1 MLSRKIEKDI
11 INWLENEN
19 KALLIDG
26 ARQVGKTYIIRKVLN
41 EKNFSYNE
49 FNLLETPEI
58 VELLKTTHS
67 VDELITNLSLF
78 AENPF
83 VKGKTVIF
91 FGVFVAAICTYFK
104 VVSLGSVYYS
114 FGEQVTANVYKS
126 LHFISSNRFC
136 FLGRRR
142 FPQSFRGVSVPRRLF
157 SPPREWRIRPP
168 SCASILCTCTFRCSR
183 KTHAR

>member
-83 VKGKTVIF
+83 EKGTLFLFCGQRCDRMKGLLWQGTGF
-91 FGVFVAAICTYFK
+91 LLLYKRFESGGLSWPRNSEEAAELTEEQFRYLMLGLNPLNPFHTLSSFICILQEFI
-104 VVSLGSVYYS
+104 
-114 FGEQVTANVYKS
+114 TAPEI
-126 LHFISSNRFC
+126 HGI
-136 FLGRRR
+136 
-142 FPQSFRGVSVPRRLF
+142 PR
-157 SPPREWRIRPP
+157 
-168 SCASILCTCTFRCSR
+168 AS
-183 KTHAR
+183 